1 LEFVLEGPGCEV
13 PKKKLLIAG
22 VSGLVGGAALT
33 RFSNRDDWEVIGLS
47 RRKPWIPLG
56 NAIHVPLDLLDR
68 DACSAVL
75 SRMGDIHYVI
85 FAALNEREDDIFAG
99 WSDPQQI
106 AKNDAMLRNL
116 FDPLVEVATDFQQ
129 ISILHGGKAYGV
141 HVPNYRVTLPMYED
155 APRHPG
161 DNFYYRQH
169 DYIAARQRGT
179 GWSWTI
185 FRPGPIFGVA
195 VGASMSPLIVLV
207 VLAALMRE
215 AGEAL
220 PMPDGR
226 SELIEPSD
234 ADVIAEGLEWAMT
247 APAARNEVFNINNGD
262 LLSRFEAFP
271 IVARCMGMKLGSPR
285 RYDIHHEIVR
295 LSALW
300 PDIVRKHRLDAPADL
315 GEFLGT
321 SLQVARG
328 WTTDTAPENILR
340 SGFSSNIK
348 IRQAGFHACI
358 DNRAMI
364 EKHIRRMQALRMLPA
379 T

>member
-1 LEFVLEGPGCEV
+1 M

-22 VSGLVGGAALT
+22 ASGLVGGAALT
-33 RFSNRDDWEVIGLS
+33 RFANRDDWEVIGVS
-47 RRKPWIPLG
+47 RRRPWIPLG
-56 NAIHVPLDLLDR
+56 DATHLSVDLLDR
-68 DACSAVL
+68 EACCAAFRNMTDV
-75 SRMGDIHYVI
+75 RYVI

-116 FDPLVEVATDFQQ
+116 FDPLIEGANDFQQ

-169 DYIAARQRGT
+169 DYIAARQRGAAWT
-179 GWSWTI
+179 WTI

-195 VGASMSPLIVLV
+195 VGANMSPLIVLV

-215 AGEAL
+215 AGEDL
-220 PMPDGR
+220 PMPEGR

-234 ADVIAEGLEWAMT
+234 ADLIAEGLEWAMM
-247 APAARNEVFNINNGD
+247 APSARNEIFNLNNGD

-271 IVARCMGMKLGSPR
+271 VVARCMGMNLGTAR
-285 RYDIHHEIVR
+285 RYDINQEIER
-295 LSALW
+295 LAGLW
-300 PDIVRKHRLDAPADL
+300 PRIVRKYDLNAPMEL
-315 GEFLGT
+315 KEFLGT
-321 SLQVARG
+321 SLQVSRG
-328 WTTDTAPENILR
+328 WTTDAAPENVLR

-348 IRQAGFHACI
+348 IRQAGFQACI
-358 DNRAMI
+358 DNRVMI
-364 EKHIRRMQALRMLPA
+364 EKHIRRMQTLRMLPA
-379 T
+379 A